1 VAFRVFGLGAAHRWG
16 DRFAFGFLHSGIA
29 VVDGV
34 LPVGGI
40 DGSAVS
46 RGLLYTQ
53 G

>member
-1 VAFRVFGLGAAHRWG
+1 VAAFRVFGLDPAHCYG
-16 DRFAFGFLHSGIA
+16 NRFAFG
-29 VVDGV
+29 

-46 RGLLYTQ
+46 RGSFCPQ